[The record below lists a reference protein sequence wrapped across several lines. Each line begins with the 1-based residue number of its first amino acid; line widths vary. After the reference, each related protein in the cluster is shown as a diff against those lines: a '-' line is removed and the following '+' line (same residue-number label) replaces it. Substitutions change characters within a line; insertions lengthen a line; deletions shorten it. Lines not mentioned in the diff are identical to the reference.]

1 MGRVGESEAESRVVM
16 RGSITEPWR
25 WMESGGRGGWES
37 EAARRAKFAKQVF
50 LVSYFIIGLL

>member
-25 WMESGGRGGWES
+25 WMESGGS
-37 EAARRAKFAKQVF
+37 AKF
-50 LVSYFIIGLL
+50 GLASLSRKLFHNRPIMIRIC